1 MEKGGSMRA
10 TGSTKMNEMSSRSH
24 AVFIIIVEQS
34 ETIYIDEHDNE
45 MTADEFNKL
54 LQENAESN
62 ANLEK
67 METYVRQSFKVG
79 KLNLVDL
86 AGSEVRM
93 HIYVYIYMYIY
104 RYM

>member
-1 MEKGGSMRA
+1 MRA